1 MPFSWW
7 VLIWESLFLLSLFL
21 YRQEL
26 HLNQTSSW
34 LCICLLKSP
43 LFLKPWLHPLCLHMK
58 LSSVWCVI
66 WCCSNLLLNGK
77 LWPQSSQTKQRS
89 LRRYICLSSDDC
101 VANFLSHCSQSTILW
116 SFLWCSFSSL
126 MEPNKSMQIL
136 HRMVQAGLL
145 HTGVLLDISTG
156 KIWSFIWLDVSTL
169 ETIPSS
175 DGLFEGLDTKLLTLL
190 ISAFAW
196 ASSLSGDGPLLL
208 GCAPLGF
215 FCFGLSSLSS
225 VSPSWSWVEPRLYP
239 WTLVIMGFSSVSTG
253 ELTVP
258 VESSLTKSSSLC
270 TTTLRSF
277 KLGMASEL
285 LISESSQ
292 TSVSTFTVLVT
303 IVVSTL
309 AGIFSIVSCTGF
321 SIGCVKS
328 DRVSVPSEFT
338 DGGADSDWIIV
349 STCSSDSLSGVELSP
364 EVVGLS
370 KVNSLI
376 ILNCPSL
383 GLTGCG
389 LCGCQRRVPNF
400 KFPRYRSWT
409 EHSFI
414 IYSSKCI
421 LTSLALS
428 PLKLLNSS

>member
-21 YRQEL
+21 YGQEL

-43 LFLKPWLHPLCLHMK
+43 LFLKPRLHPLCLHMN

-77 LWPQSSQTKQRS
+77 LWPQSSQMKRRS
-89 LRRYICLSSDDC
+89 LWRYICLSSEDC
-101 VANFLSHCSQSTILW
+101 VPNFLSHSSQSTIPW
-116 SFLWCSFSSL
+116 SFLWCSFSFL
-126 MEPNKSMQIL
+126 MEPNESMQIL
-136 HRMVQAGLL
+136 HRMVWAGLL

-169 ETIPSS
+169 ETVPSS
-175 DGLFEGLDTKLLTLL
+175 DGSFEGLDIKLLTLL

-225 VSPSWSWVEPRLYP
+225 VSPSWSQVEWRLHL

-258 VESSLTKSSSLC
+258 VNSSLTKSSSLC

-285 LISESSQ
+285 LISESSE

-303 IVVSTL
+303 VVVSTL
-309 AGIFSIVSCTGF
+309 AGVFSIVSCTGF

-328 DRVSVPSEFT
+328 DGVSVPSEFT
-338 DGGADSDWIIV
+338 DGGADLDWIIV
-349 STCSSDSLSGVELSP
+349 STCSSDLLSGVELSP
-364 EVVGLS
+364 EVVDSS
-370 KVNSLI
+370 KVNSSI

-389 LCGCQRRVPNF
+389 LCGCQQRVPNF
-400 KFPRYRSWT
+400 KFPRYRSQT
-409 EHSFI
+409 VHSF
-414 IYSSKCI
+414 
-421 LTSLALS
+421 TFE
-428 PLKLLNSS
+428 